1 MTQAIEVTADTIDQ
15 LIDKVGKA
23 HATVIVRHSSRDI
36 DTDESHIDFL
46 MAVPEMEGIART
58 TGKFARAE
66 FAAAAQTAAR
76 DLAEDPDLADF
87 ANAWLFGNVGADD
100 EIPTLFID
108 EVAAR
113 VFGNTK

>member
-1 MTQAIEVTADTIDQ
+1 MTRVIEVTANTIDQ

-23 HATVIVRHSSRDI
+23 HATVIIRHSTRDI
-36 DTDESHIDFL
+36 DTDESRIDYL

-58 TGKFARAE
+58 TGKVTRAE
-66 FAAAAQTAAR
+66 FADAAQTAAR

>member
-23 HATVIVRHSSRDI
+23 HATVIVRHSTRDI

-46 MAVPEMEGIART
+46 MAVPEMVGIART
-58 TGKFARAE
+58 TGKFTRAE
-66 FAAAAQTAAR
+66 FIAAAQTVAR
-76 DLAEDPDLADF
+76 DLAEDPDLANF
-87 ANAWLFGNVGADD
+87 ANAWLFGNVDAADV
-100 EIPTLFID
+100 IPTRFID

-113 VFGNTK
+113 VFCGTK

>member
-1 MTQAIEVTADTIDQ
+1 MTRVIEVTADTIDQ
-15 LIDKVGKA
+15 LIDSVGKA
-23 HATVIVRHSSRDI
+23 HATVIVRHSTRDI

-58 TGKFARAE
+58 TGKFTRAE

-76 DLAEDPDLADF
+76 DLTEDPDLADF
-87 ANAWLFGNVGADD
+87 ANAWLFGNVGATDD
-100 EIPTLFID
+100 IPARFID

-113 VFGNTK
+113 VFASN

>member
-1 MTQAIEVTADTIDQ
+1 MTRVIEVTADTIDQ
-15 LIDKVGKA
+15 LIDSVGKA
-23 HATVIVRHSSRDI
+23 HATVIVRHSTRDI

-46 MAVPEMEGIART
+46 MAVPEMVGTLRT
-58 TGKFARAE
+58 TGKFTRTDV
-66 FAAAAQTAAR
+66 AAAAQTAAR
-76 DLAEDPDLADF
+76 DLAGEPELADF

-113 VFGNTK
+113 VFASN